1 LVNTINGV
9 FKTSQT
15 YTENLLKESLVD
27 LNEMV
32 TQMHISEIFDT
43 EEDDDE
49 IPDVDITDIV
59 CEVGSDEERIP
70 HDIQGSPELRKQIT
84 DLCTEYKDIFSATV
98 KSEPARVE
106 PLRFDCDTAMWLR
119 PGNRLPARPMSIDKQ
134 HDLSEI
140 LDELLALGVIRA
152 SKATAWSQVVMVKKP
167 TGKWR
172 LTIDFR
178 NLNKGIVNQGWQIPN
193 MSQMINR
200 IGAKKPTVFGSA
212 DLTMGY
218 YQMPLHEDCVPLTAF
233 ITFRGIYEWNRVPM
247 GILPAANYFQKTMS
261 EDVLTGFMY
270 SMCEDYID
278 DLLIAATDDLEFM
291 GYLKLIFQ
299 RLREKMLP

>member
-1 LVNTINGV
+1 
-9 FKTSQT
+9 
-15 YTENLLKESLVD
+15 
-27 LNEMV
+27 
-32 TQMHISEIFDT
+32 
-43 EEDDDE
+43 
-49 IPDVDITDIV
+49 
-59 CEVGSDEERIP
+59 
-70 HDIQGSPELRKQIT
+70 
-84 DLCTEYKDIFSATV
+84 
-98 KSEPARVE
+98 
-106 PLRFDCDTAMWLR
+106 
-119 PGNRLPARPMSIDKQ
+119 MSIDKQ

-247 GILPAANYFQKTMS
+247 GILPAANYFQKLCPRT
-261 EDVLTGFMY
+261 
-270 SMCEDYID
+270 
-278 DLLIAATDDLEFM
+278 
-291 GYLKLIFQ
+291 YLQDSCIVCAKTT
-299 RLREKMLP
+299 